1 MEIMLKAPRIMLK
14 APRIMLEP
22 LRIIAK
28 APGMAKAPRIM
39 AKYKCVY
46 KWRKHHVVV
55 EEVVELYLFTLTP
68 STVADFHV

>member
-1 MEIMLKAPRIMLK
+1 MEIMLK

-39 AKYKCVY
+39 VKAPRIMAKAPHIYNARTTASY
-46 KWRKHHVVV
+46 KWRKHRV
-55 EEVVELYLFTLTP
+55 L
-68 STVADFHV
+68 A